1 MKALINRIWRM
12 SVLVALLLNMMACQN
27 GDSVSKKHSESDSL
41 KLAAEDLVREA
52 AMAGDIDRTFHLADS
67 LFGQNRLTP
76 IKADFYKSFVY
87 YRRGDEPEM
96 IEYLKKVIDTYADTD
111 EDPIIYTRAAIVLT
125 NEYMSQNLFDDALRV
140 AVPTFA
146 KYGQD
151 PTIPLD
157 RKGRLLTIIG
167 ACQEKQNRPNEAK
180 KSFEQAY
187 QCYRQYMDADDLDL
201 LDFSSCITSVQNIFN
216 IYSDIETLDEQQKW
230 VNRCD
235 SLLTWYKRQPDAKPS
250 FVDSKEG
257 QIALKRAEILIKK
270 GRIGGAVRAYD
281 QFLKTDYSKSDDAR
295 LNSIDYLYTA
305 GRYTEAAD
313 ILQDFDR
320 MAAEWNFEPNL
331 EVIKDFLF
339 PKFNINYL
347 AGRKDSA
354 LAVALQISSLIDS
367 AVIAQKNDAAAE
379 LATIYETQQK
389 DRQIAEQEMSLSRTR
404 VLALLAAIVALTVF
418 FIIFHITRQRA
429 ARRLAKVNAAK
440 ERMEGELSIARDIQ
454 MSMVPSTFPEREG
467 LDMYAS
473 MTPAKE
479 VGGDLYGYVLNG
491 SRLYFAVGDVSGKGV
506 PSSLFMAQAT
516 RLFTTLAGQDM
527 MPAEICTRMNDALSG
542 DDNESGMFVTL
553 FIGLLN
559 LSTGHLVFCNAGHN
573 PPVIGGGAHH
583 GDFLEILPNA
593 PIGLWPGL
601 AYEGEEIDTI
611 KGRPLFIFTDGLNEA
626 ENPQQEHF
634 GDDRLLHLLRQTQ
647 FASARQVIET
657 MADAVTL
664 YREGAEPNDDL
675 TMMCIRM
682 D

>member
-1 MKALINRIWRM
+1 M
-12 SVLVALLLNMMACQN
+12 SVLVALLLNLTACQN
-27 GDSVSKKHSESDSL
+27 GGSISKKRSKADSVRM
-41 KLAAEDLVREA
+41 AAENLVRDA
-52 AMAGDIDRTFHLADS
+52 AMSGDIERTIQLADS
-67 LFGQNRLTP
+67 LLEEDRLAP
-76 IKADFYKSFVY
+76 IKADFYKSFAY
-87 YRRGDEPEM
+87 YRQGEQSGM
-96 IEYLKKVIDTYADTD
+96 MEYLKKIIETYQNTD
-111 EDPIIYTRAAIVLT
+111 EDPAIYTRAVIVLT
-125 NEYMSQNLFDDALRV
+125 NEYMSQNLFDDALRL
-140 AVPTFA
+140 AVPTIA

-151 PTIPLD
+151 PNIPQD
-157 RKGRLLTIIG
+157 RIGRLLTIIG
-167 ACQEKQNRPNEAK
+167 ACQEKLNRPNEAK

-187 QCYRQYMDADDLDL
+187 QCYKQYMEDEDLDL
-201 LDFSSCITSVQNIFN
+201 FDFSSCITSVQNIFN
-216 IYSDIETLDEQQKW
+216 IYTDIETLDEQQKW

-235 SLLTWYKRQPDAKPS
+235 SLLVWYRNQPDAVPP
-250 FVDSKEG
+250 FVDYTEG
-257 QIALKRAEILIKK
+257 QIALKRAEILIKQGK
-270 GRIGGAVRAYD
+270 IAGAAKAYD
-281 QFLKTDYSKSDDAR
+281 DFLKTDYSKGDDAR
-295 LNSIDYLYTA
+295 LNSIDYLYSA

-313 ILQDFDR
+313 ILQDYDR

-339 PKFNINYL
+339 PKFNINYM

-379 LATIYETQQK
+379 LATIYETQEK
-389 DRQIAEQEMSLSRTR
+389 DRQIAEQEMRLSRIR
-404 VLALLAAIVALTVF
+404 VLALIAAIIVLTVF
-418 FIIFHITRQRA
+418 FIIFHIIRQRA

-479 VGGDLYGYVLNG
+479 VGGDLYGYVMNG

-516 RLFTTLAGQDM
+516 RLFTTLAKQDM

-553 FIGLLN
+553 FIGLIN
-559 LSTGHLVFCNAGHN
+559 LTTGHLDFCNAGHN
-573 PPVIGGGAHH
+573 PPVIGGGANH
-583 GDFLEILPNA
+583 GDFLEILSNA
-593 PIGLWPGL
+593 PIGLWSGL

-611 KGRPLFIFTDGLNEA
+611 KGRPLFIYTDGLNEA
-626 ENPQQEHF
+626 ENPQQEQF
-634 GDDRLLHLLRQTQ
+634 GDDRLLDLLRQTQ

-657 MADAVTL
+657 MADAVSL

-675 TMMCIRM
+675 TMMCICM

>member
-1 MKALINRIWRM
+1 MKTLINRILLA
-12 SVLVALLLNMMACQN
+12 SVLAALLLNMTACQN
-27 GDSVSKKHSESDSL
+27 GESISKEGSEADSL
-41 KLAAEDLVREA
+41 NMAAEEMVRST
-52 AMAGDIDRTFHLADS
+52 AMTGDVKRTFELADS
-67 LFGQNRLTP
+67 LMGQNRLTP

-87 YRRGDEPEM
+87 YCRGDDEEM
-96 IEYLKKVIDTYADTD
+96 IEYLKKVIETYKNTD
-111 EDPIIYTRAAIVLT
+111 EDPTIYTRAAIVLT
-125 NEYMSQNLFDDALRV
+125 NEYMSQNLFEEALRV
-140 AVPTFA
+140 AMPTFA

-151 PTIPLD
+151 PSIPQD

-187 QCYRQYMDADDLDL
+187 QYYKKYMGEKDLDL
-201 LDFSSCITSVQNIFN
+201 FDFSSCITSVQNIFN
-216 IYSDIETLDEQQKW
+216 IYTDTETLKEQQKW

-235 SLLTWYKRQPDAKPS
+235 SLLTWYKKQPDANPS
-250 FVDSKEG
+250 FVDNKEG
-257 QIALKRAEILIKK
+257 QIALKRAEIYIKQ
-270 GRIGGAVRAYD
+270 GRIAGAVKAYD
-281 QFLKTDYSKSDDAR
+281 QFLKTDYSKTDDAR
-295 LNSIDYLYTA
+295 LNSIDYLYCA

-320 MAAEWNFEPNL
+320 MAAEWNFELNL

-354 LAVALQISSLIDS
+354 LAIAVQIASLIDS
-367 AVIAQKNDAAAE
+367 AVVAQKNDAAAE
-379 LATIYETQQK
+379 LATIYETQEK
-389 DRQIAEQEMSLSRTR
+389 DRQISEQQMRLSRTR
-404 VLALLAAIVALTVF
+404 VIALIAAIIALTVF
-418 FIIFHITRQRA
+418 FVIFHIIRQRA

-454 MSMVPSTFPEREG
+454 MSMVPSTFPECEG

-479 VGGDLYGYVLNG
+479 VGGDLYDYVIDG
-491 SRLYFAVGDVSGKGV
+491 SKLYFAVGDVSGKGV

-516 RLFTTLAGQDM
+516 RLFMTLAKQEM

-553 FIGLLN
+553 FVGLIN
-559 LSTGHLVFCNAGHN
+559 LTTGHLDFCNAGHN
-573 PPVIGGGAHH
+573 PPIIGGGANQ
-583 GDFLEILPNA
+583 GDFLEVLSNA
-593 PIGLWPGL
+593 PIGLWSGL
-601 AYEGEEIDTI
+601 EYEGEEIDTI
-611 KGRPLFIFTDGLNEA
+611 KGRPLFIYTDGLNEA
-626 ENPQQEHF
+626 ENPQQEQF
-634 GDDRLLHLLRQTQ
+634 GDDRLLELLRQTR
-647 FASARQVIET
+647 FASAQQVIET
-657 MADAVTL
+657 MADAVSL
-664 YREGAEPNDDL
+664 YRDGAEPNDDL